1 MTATAIAPGTW
12 VKFTEPT
19 GVAQPGDFGVVASWS
34 IRAGGEFIVADPPPP
49 DFQPVVLLAERS
61 LRDGT
66 AYWQPARQDVLI
78 PIDEIPSIN
87 VEEYA
92 DYVAQIGL
100 EAALRQLKRV
110 AARKVKS

>member
-1 MTATAIAPGTW
+1 MTDTVTPGTW

-19 GVAQPGDFGVVASWS
+19 GVAQPGDFGVVASWG
-34 IRAGGEFIVADPPPP
+34 IG
-49 DFQPVVLLAERS
+49 FQPVVLLAERS
-61 LRDGT
+61 LREGV
-66 AYWQPARQDVLI
+66 AYWQPAPQDVLI

-100 EAALRQLKRV
+100 V
-110 AARKVKS
+110 AAFQQLEEVAAMPVAS